1 MDDPAPTDERIKEVI
16 RELIPTVNLQET
28 GIKTFIKM
36 LGKKFPGVNLK
47 PRNAYIKEAL
57 TEIINETDSE
67 DEDSE
72 DEAQEGDDKQA
83 KPTKKGGGLAVKK
96 KISKK
101 LANFLQK
108 GDEMARTDI
117 VKGLWEY
124 IREHNLQNPD
134 NKREIILD
142 DKMQAVFECEKFTMF
157 TMNKFIGAHVHPFK
171 PVDLTP
177 KEKPPTKKRKRKDKD
192 KTKTKRQSNL
202 PSHKLSEALQ
212 QVVKTDVLQRTQ
224 VVQGIWKYIKEHDL
238 QNPDDKREIFCDEK
252 LKKVMG
258 GKSKVT
264 MFNMN
269 THITDHLLEKVDRKE

>member
-36 LGKKFPGVNLK
+36 LGKKFPSVNLK
-47 PRNAYIKEAL
+47 PRSAFIKEAL

-72 DEAQEGDDKQA
+72 DETQEGDGNKT

-117 VKGLWEY
+117 VKSLWEY
-124 IREHNLQNPD
+124 IREHNLQT
-134 NKREIILD
+134 
-142 DKMQAVFECEKFTMF
+142 VSYT
-157 TMNKFIGAHVHPFK
+157 H
-171 PVDLTP
+171 LTL
-177 KEKPPTKKRKRKDKD
+177 PTIC
-192 KTKTKRQSNL
+192 S
-202 PSHKLSEALQ
+202 
-212 QVVKTDVLQRTQ
+212 V
-224 VVQGIWKYIKEHDL
+224 
-238 QNPDDKREIFCDEK
+238 
-252 LKKVMG
+252 
-258 GKSKVT
+258 
-264 MFNMN
+264 
-269 THITDHLLEKVDRKE
+269 

>member
-1 MDDPAPTDERIKEVI
+1 MDDPSPTDEKIKEVI

-47 PRNAYIKEAL
+47 PRNAFIKEAL

-67 DEDSE
+67 DSDSE
-72 DEAQEGDDKQA
+72 DEAQEGDDKKT

-117 VKGLWEY
+117 VKSLWEY

-142 DKMQAVFECEKFTMF
+142 DKMQAVFECDKFTMF

-192 KTKTKRQSNL
+192 KTKTKRQR
-202 PSHKLSEALQ
+202 
-212 QVVKTDVLQRTQ
+212 KTPKTRQSRRQDQDQ
-224 VVQGIWKYIKEHDL
+224 D
-238 QNPDDKREIFCDEK
+238 QN
-252 LKKVMG
+252 
-258 GKSKVT
+258 
-264 MFNMN
+264 
-269 THITDHLLEKVDRKE
+269 

>member
-1 MDDPAPTDERIKEVI
+1 MDDPSPTDEKIKEVI

-47 PRNAYIKEAL
+47 PRNAFIKEAL

-67 DEDSE
+67 DSDSE
-72 DEAQEGDDKQA
+72 DEAQEGDDNKT

-117 VKGLWEY
+117 VKSLWEY

-142 DKMQAVFECEKFTMF
+142 DKMQAVFECDKFTMF

-269 THITDHLLEKVDRKE
+269 THISDHLLEKVDRKE